1 MSEPFSHLYV
11 NIDNKAMYQQLS
23 NLSDK
28 ELISRARKL
37 KDREAEGILLERY
50 SHLLVAICLPT
61 LKSNPGTSAQTLF
74 PALLQRLSTG
84 LKTQT
89 IQKASEWVHQTAK
102 TYFAHPDKQVP
113 YYPSREAREQ
123 LHTENRV
130 EKAATN
136 TIEKQALITQ
146 IQQALS
152 GLSTDDRYLVEQ
164 FYLENK
170 TFADLAAQK
179 GHTPDKVRQLLK
191 KAKSRLAMQLT
202 NQTNVK

>member
-1 MSEPFSHLYV
+1 
-11 NIDNKAMYQQLS
+11 MYQQLS

-37 KDREAEGILLERY
+37 KDREAEGVLLERY
-50 SHLLVAICLPT
+50 SHLLVAISLPA
-61 LKSNPGTSAQTLF
+61 LKNNPGTSAQTLF
-74 PALLQRLSTG
+74 PALLQRLSNG
-84 LKTQT
+84 LKTQS
-89 IQKASEWVHQTAK
+89 IQKASEWVHQTAR

-123 LHTENRV
+123 QHTENRV

-136 TIEKQALITQ
+136 TIEKQELISQ
-146 IQQALS
+146 IQKALS
-152 GLSTDDRYLVEQ
+152 ELSTDDRYLVEQ

-179 GHTPDKVRQLLK
+179 GYTPEKVRHLLK

-202 NQTNVK
+202 NQSHVK

>member
-1 MSEPFSHLYV
+1 
-11 NIDNKAMYQQLS
+11 MYQQLS

-37 KDREAEGILLERY
+37 KDREAEGVLLERY
-50 SHLLVAICLPT
+50 SHLLVAICLPS
-61 LKSNPGTSAQTLF
+61 LKNNPGASAQTLF
-74 PALLQRLSTG
+74 PSLLQRLSNG

-89 IQKASEWVHQTAK
+89 IQKASEWVHQTVKA
-102 TYFAHPDKQVP
+102 YFANPEKVVP
-113 YYPSREAREQ
+113 YYPSREARDQ

-136 TIEKQALITQ
+136 TIEKQQLIIQ
-146 IQQALS
+146 INQALS
-152 GLSTDDRYLVEQ
+152 GLSADDRFLVEQ

-179 GHTPDKVRQLLK
+179 GYTPEKVRHLLK

-202 NQTNVK
+202 NQTHV

>member
-1 MSEPFSHLYV
+1 
-11 NIDNKAMYQQLS
+11 MYQQLR

-37 KDREAEGILLERY
+37 KDREAEGVLLERY
-50 SHLLVAICLPT
+50 SHLLVAVCLPSFKNNSGT
-61 LKSNPGTSAQTLF
+61 NPQTLF
-74 PALLQRLSTG
+74 PSLLQRLSNS

-89 IQKASEWVHQTAK
+89 IQKASEWIHQTVRS
-102 TYFAHPDKQVP
+102 YFANPEKQVP
-113 YYPSREAREQ
+113 YYPSRDARDQ

-146 IQQALS
+146 VQKALS
-152 GLSTDDRYLVEQ
+152 GLSAEDRFLVEQ
-164 FYLENK
+164 FYLENQ
-170 TFADLAAQK
+170 TFTDLAAQK
-179 GHTPDKVRQLLK
+179 GYTTEKVRQLLR

-202 NQTNVK
+202 NQTYVG

>member
-1 MSEPFSHLYV
+1 
-11 NIDNKAMYQQLS
+11 MYQQLS

-37 KDREAEGILLERY
+37 KDREAEGVLLERY
-50 SHLLVAICLPT
+50 SHLLVAISLPT
-61 LKSNPGTSAQTLF
+61 LKNNPGTSVQTLF
-74 PALLQRLSTG
+74 PSMLQRLSNG
-84 LKTQT
+84 LKTQS
-89 IQKASEWVHQTAK
+89 IQKASEWVHQTAR
-102 TYFAHPDKQVP
+102 TYFAHPDKQIP

-123 LHTENRV
+123 LQTENRV
-130 EKAATN
+130 EKAASN
-136 TIEKQALITQ
+136 TIEKQTLITQ
-146 IQQALS
+146 IQQALA

-179 GHTPDKVRQLLK
+179 GYTPEKVRHLLK

-202 NQTNVK
+202 NQSHVK